1 MSIGEAGFALQLGYY
16 FEYQLYRAFPLCKK
30 LVITYDQPAKSV
42 SLMVNFCSAERIS
55 TLVVGGLYRLY
66 HQHPAI
72 DFVGLFQGTDQAL
85 YLLMVQASLSTY
97 INHKAKLSH
106 LSKTYDN
113 YDEFKSTSVLDYYKK
128 LSGNHTVIYVYV
140 SPKEEAIPTSLQKH
154 QDQCTLKLKLEYI
167 SDSDE
172 NCISCTLAKFKI

>member
-16 FEYQLYRAFPLCKK
+16 FEYQLYQAFPLCKK

-66 HQHPAI
+66 H
-72 DFVGLFQGTDQAL
+72 QGTDQAL

-154 QDQCTLKLKLEYI
+154 QDQCKLKLKLG
-167 SDSDE
+167 
-172 NCISCTLAKFKI
+172 